1 MNIKMEY
8 KMVGSDKY
16 LKSFPDEW
24 IERNCAECNTKPMY
38 GVIENIR
45 VSYCKE
51 SIPIA
56 LQELIDRYEKIVED
70 YMTPAPEE
78 EQVMTTP
85 TYQGYEEFSEY
96 RAKVYE
102 VVDEIERRF
111 TEYYINKINKI

>member
-1 MNIKMEY
+1 
-8 KMVGSDKY
+8 
-16 LKSFPDEW
+16 
-24 IERNCAECNTKPMY
+24 MY